1 MLCATENFVAL
12 SVYNHIPESSV
23 SSILSLSLNTDYTS
37 LNNFRHAKLI
47 TVILTSSVSIS
58 FTRLT
63 IDEERNGLAPLNY
76 ETSIRTLQPYFK
88 SRVINE
94 LEICR
99 TGS

>member
-63 IDEERNGLAPLNY
+63 
-76 ETSIRTLQPYFK
+76 K
-88 SRVINE
+88 SAIFGWH
-94 LEICR
+94 L
-99 TGS
+99 